1 MKTKINVNYLT
12 VLILLFLCQPVT
24 AISGEIDISAS
35 GKLTGKIINKTTKL
49 PLEYTNVV
57 IYSSPGLEIIA
68 GTLSDSDGSFYFSML
83 QPGNYFL
90 EINLDKN
97 KVVQLPEFSI
107 QKEQDKI
114 DLGELTVI
122 QTSKKQKTT
131 KNKEK

>member
-1 MKTKINVNYLT
+1 MKTKNNVNYFT
-12 VLILLFLCQPVT
+12 VLILLFMYQPFI

-35 GKLTGKIINKTTKL
+35 GKLTGIIINKTTKL
-49 PLEYTNVV
+49 PFEHANVV
-57 IYSSPGLEIIA
+57 IYSSPSLEIIA
-68 GTLSDSDGSFYFSML
+68 GTICNPDGSFYFSML
-83 QPGNYFL
+83 KPGIYFL

-107 QKEQDKI
+107 QEEQDKI

-122 QTSKKQKTT
+122 QTTKKQKPN